1 MCWCLRR
8 RHGRWCGAAPVLAP
22 QRRRRFDVPTGS
34 PDLGRCAMRTGF
46 TVVVICAVLAGVA
59 WSAVPVASN
68 EASSVSSVTPLIL
81 EKNEGERRA
90 WRPIEGAKGWDA
102 LPGPFIL
109 KVDPRNGGSSHLV
122 FVTEDVPPGASITR
136 HRHPGADEILFFQ
149 NGKGRVTVGDK
160 TREVHGG
167 ATIFVPANT
176 WITATNIGTEAIH
189 GVFVFSAPG
198 FEEFMRAE
206 SAPEGQKIKPLSKAE
221 DTELTKEHAH
231 AVIYAGP

>member
-1 MCWCLRR
+1 MRIALAAVAICVTLGTVTTAARSVVTST
-8 RHGRWCGAAPVLAP
+8 GNVCG
-22 QRRRRFDVPTGS
+22 
-34 PDLGRCAMRTGF
+34 
-46 TVVVICAVLAGVA
+46 
-59 WSAVPVASN
+59 
-68 EASSVSSVTPLIL
+68 VTPLIL
-81 EKNEGERRA
+81 EKNEGEKRA

-122 FVTEDVPPGASITR
+122 FVTEDVPPGAGIPR

-149 NGKGRVTVGDK
+149 NGRARVTLGDR

-176 WITATNIGTEAIH
+176 WIAVTNIGNDPIR

-198 FEEFMRAE
+198 FEDFMRAE
-206 SAPEGQKIKPLSKAE
+206 STPEGQKITPLSKAE
-221 DTELTKEHAH
+221 DAQLMKEHAH